1 MDAFIEFLL
10 GNIFFLF
17 IAAAGI
23 YSLFNRGRQRAED
36 DGSQNKPVS
45 GQPKRTGSGKI
56 DWESIFQQEKPEG
69 RRAPESERPTKPVP
83 EAEGEFVRGE
93 STDPASGRTAQYY
106 EKMEQ
111 AKKRR
116 SEAEKNPIDDT
127 SPIFNQSLDNRRSL
141 RSTEISSSKTSF
153 SSPTHEDAKNGI
165 IWSEI
170 LGKPRSQRPH
180 QTSVYSKRK

>member
-10 GNIFFLF
+10 GNLFFLF
-17 IAAAGI
+17 IAGAAI
-23 YSLFNRGRQRAED
+23 FSLVNRSKQRSGGD
-36 DGSQNKPVS
+36 NSQNSPGG
-45 GQPKRTGSGKI
+45 GQQRRTGPGKI

-69 RRAPESERPTKPVP
+69 SQSSSSERPTKPVP

-116 SEAEKNPIDDT
+116 SEAEKNPIDDN
-127 SPIFNQSLDNRRSL
+127 SPIFNQALNNAGSSQSIGN
-141 RSTEISSSKTSF
+141 SSKVSF
-153 SSPTHEDAKNGI
+153 SSPSHEDAKNGI

-180 QTSVYSKRK
+180 QTSKYSRRK

>member
-69 RRAPESERPTKPVP
+69 RRSPEGERPTKPVP

-93 STDPASGRTAQYY
+93 STIPLPVVLPSIMKKWSRLKSGDQRQKRT
-106 EKMEQ
+106 
-111 AKKRR
+111 RLTI
-116 SEAEKNPIDDT
+116 PLPFLT
-127 SPIFNQSLDNRRSL
+127 SLWI
-141 RSTEISSSKTSF
+141 TEEVTKYRNFFFQNVVFF
-153 SSPTHEDAKNGI
+153 SNA
-165 IWSEI
+165 
-170 LGKPRSQRPH
+170 
-180 QTSVYSKRK
+180 

>member
-23 YSLFNRGRQRAED
+23 YSLFNRGRQRTED

-56 DWESIFQQEKPEG
+56 DWESIFQQEKPEE
-69 RRAPESERPTKPVP
+69 RRSPQGERPTKPVP
-83 EAEGEFVRGE
+83 EAEGEFVRGQ

-116 SEAEKNPIDDT
+116 SEADKKPTDDT
-127 SPIFNQSLDNRRSL
+127 SPIFNQALDNTRS
-141 RSTEISSSKTSF
+141 SQSIGSSSKVSF
-153 SSPTHEDAKNGI
+153 SSPSHEDAKNGI